1 MLEIVEKNTQKYQKL
16 TKKSERKKKG
26 QFFTLLDIAMYMAKL
41 SKIRLRNIRLLDCGA
56 GTGILGISL
65 CKELIDDDFIKEI
78 EIDFYENDKDVIKL
92 LEENISELEKYSEL
106 KGKKLKCKII
116 NENFILYNKSNWSN
130 KEFKGIYDVI
140 ISNPPY
146 KKLAKSSEESEVV
159 NDIVFGQPN
168 IYFIFMAM
176 ALHLL
181 KPNGEMIFITP
192 RSFTSGAYFKK
203 FRGYLLDNSSIKKI
217 HIFNSRNNLF
227 KGEEVLQEAI
237 ITRFVKD
244 NLKEEIEI
252 VATNGSDFDRL
263 ISLKV
268 PYSTIL
274 SDLCENKFILIPSS
288 IDDIKILDLM
298 KRWNNNL
305 INLGYKLKTGP
316 VVDFRA
322 KELLSNYSEESVPL
336 IWSDNFIN
344 NYIKKVNNKENY
356 RYIKLTDKSK
366 SILVENKDSIIIKR
380 FTSKEESRRVQTA
393 IYLKEEFIEYKYVGI
408 ENHLNYIAK
417 IDGDYDE
424 IELYGLFALFNST
437 IIDRYYRII
446 NGNTQVNA
454 TEINSMPLPDI
465 NIIRN
470 IGYRLKNLN
479 DMSTEICDKIIN
491 DIVIGD
497 EKI

>member
-217 HIFNSRNNLF
+217 H
-227 KGEEVLQEAI
+227 
-237 ITRFVKD
+237 
-244 NLKEEIEI
+244 
-252 VATNGSDFDRL
+252 
-263 ISLKV
+263 
-268 PYSTIL
+268 
-274 SDLCENKFILIPSS
+274 
-288 IDDIKILDLM
+288 KI
-298 KRWNNNL
+298 
-305 INLGYKLKTGP
+305 G
-316 VVDFRA
+316 RA
-322 KELLSNYSEESVPL
+322 HV
-336 IWSDNFIN
+336 
-344 NYIKKVNNKENY
+344 
-356 RYIKLTDKSK
+356 
-366 SILVENKDSIIIKR
+366 
-380 FTSKEESRRVQTA
+380 
-393 IYLKEEFIEYKYVGI
+393 
-408 ENHLNYIAK
+408 
-417 IDGDYDE
+417 
-424 IELYGLFALFNST
+424 
-437 IIDRYYRII
+437 
-446 NGNTQVNA
+446 
-454 TEINSMPLPDI
+454 
-465 NIIRN
+465 
-470 IGYRLKNLN
+470 
-479 DMSTEICDKIIN
+479 
-491 DIVIGD
+491 
-497 EKI
+497 